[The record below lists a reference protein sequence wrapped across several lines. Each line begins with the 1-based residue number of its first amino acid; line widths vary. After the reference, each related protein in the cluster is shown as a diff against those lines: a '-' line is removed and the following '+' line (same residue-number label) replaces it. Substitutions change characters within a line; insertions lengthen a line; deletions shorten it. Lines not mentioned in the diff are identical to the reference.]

1 MLITEAMQELKDEFN
16 TKEMR
21 LKNGKPVFK
30 FKISIYNEQEQNW
43 KELENNYCGTNGM
56 SAMDRAI
63 EINQLGKVLC
73 KADCIGYCDFY
84 LTDHGKEL
92 FVEKEDEES
101 HQCRNIDDFMTKII
115 SSRKNMILRGEL

>member
-1 MLITEAMQELKDEFN
+1 MLITEAIKEIEEEFD
-16 TKEMR
+16 TREMR

-92 FVEKEDEES
+92 FVEKENEINN
-101 HQCRNIDDFMTKII
+101 QCRNIDDFMTKII
-115 SSRKNMILRGEL
+115 SSRKNMVLRGEL

>member
-1 MLITEAMQELKDEFN
+1 MLITEAIKEIEEEFD
-16 TKEMR
+16 TREMR
-21 LKNGKPVFK
+21 LRNGKPVFK

-84 LTDHGKEL
+84 LTDNGKEL
-92 FVEKEDEES
+92 FVEKENEINN
-101 HQCRNIDDFMTKII
+101 QCRNIDDFMTKII
-115 SSRKNMILRGEL
+115 ASRKNMVLRGEL